1 MKTYISALC
10 WAGAILGVAAGNA
23 AGAIADDT
31 ATTLFTVLP
40 VVAWLSLQG
49 RLSCLRRAEARP

>member
-10 WAGAILGVAAGNA
+10 WAGAILGVAVGNA
-23 AGAIADDT
+23 AGAIAYAT
-31 ATTLFTVLP
+31 ANTLFIVLP
-40 VVAWLSLQG
+40 VVGWLSLQG

>member
-1 MKTYISALC
+1 MNIDISALC

-23 AGAIADDT
+23 AGAIADET
-31 ATTLFTVLP
+31 ASTLFVTLP

-49 RLSCLRRAEARP
+49 RFCCFRRGEARP